1 MSIALKRLGAFVM
14 AAILIAGMAPAM
26 KTEAAST
33 ALAKPGNCRF
43 VRWREK
49 DDFDDCYIAW
59 NKVAGASGYQTLLT
73 WTDGSHGRWKTWS
86 STTTTALFKDV
97 EDEHVTQVKVRAIKN
112 TSKGRQYGPWSN
124 IAYITPSPE
133 DHTKKNVS
141 SASAGL
147 QEKLTW
153 EIIYG
158 SSGYNVFLTTNPKG
172 TWYWNQSTPTQATAR
187 SAVIKKYRGSNLK
200 KYTNYYFRIV
210 TRRRRNGVF
219 CTVPMPAAD
228 YYTGSFRIN

>member
-1 MSIALKRLGAFVM
+1 MTVTSHGTRLPEQ
-14 AAILIAGMAPAM
+14 AAIRHFLPGR
-26 KTEAAST
+26 TEAT
-33 ALAKPGNCRF
+33 AAGRPG
-43 VRWREK
+43 
-49 DDFDDCYIAW
+49 A
-59 NKVAGASGYQTLLT
+59 AQQPPL
-73 WTDGSHGRWKTWS
+73 S
-86 STTTTALFKDV
+86 SRMSRMSMSL
-97 EDEHVTQVKVRAIKN
+97 
-112 TSKGRQYGPWSN
+112 QYGPWSN

-133 DHTKKNVS
+133 DHTKKNIS